1 MQYAVPQFI
10 EIEDKV
16 VGPLSVKQFA
26 YVLGGGLFLVAMS
39 SIVDTGLLIFLG
51 VIVAA
56 IVVPLAFVKIN
67 GREMPKVV
75 VSLFNFATK
84 PQVRLWAK
92 DFSAK
97 HISISDLAQRA
108 STHEEGPRI
117 KALDRSRL
125 AELALQLDTAGTNT
139 YAEAEPQAIDF

>member
-1 MQYAVPQFI
+1 MQYAVPQFV

-16 VGPLSVKQFA
+16 IGPLSVKQFA

-39 SIVDTGLLIFLG
+39 SIVDTALLIFLA

-56 IVVPLAFVKIN
+56 IVVPLAFLKIN
-67 GREMPKVV
+67 GRPLPKVV
-75 VSLFNFATK
+75 VSLSTFFTK

-92 DFSAK
+92 DLSTK
-97 HISISDLAQRA
+97 HIAISDLAQRV
-108 STHEEGPRI
+108 EPKREGPRI

-125 AELALQLDTAGTNT
+125 AELSLQLDTAGTNT
-139 YAEAEPQAIDF
+139 YAETEPESINF